1 MESSSAPQQDEQ
13 LIDRQLN
20 PEQTSTATMMQF
32 LQEMERRIA
41 QHRQQLEERL
51 ATMQPPIS
59 SSMTAPQTIAPQITA
74 PQMIAPQ
81 TIEPPLSTPASSS
94 APLVDNPAPFIFL
107 AKDFS
112 EKIKTSE
119 VPKFDGR
126 KDVEVWIIEFK
137 KYCRLLKLRTDE
149 DILLAA
155 SIAMTDEPGYW
166 WESQERNLTTWE
178 QAKKAVLRVYGDRN
192 KQRNSMIKIKN
203 LQQGSKTISAFFT
216 ELETLNV
223 YAQLDPET
231 LPIFFEPEF
240 NDDLG
245 MQMELMNILRPIKSY
260 AEWKARALDLGSKL
274 EANKRRYTTTPRT
287 KKVPPTRR
295 PNNNTSN
302 SNNNNKKSKPTQKLV
317 PQEEKDRR
325 MAAGECIKCGRS
337 GHMGKECRTG
347 WKYEPTTSSAELTP
361 SVEVMKGRKRSRG
374 NNQGNRDSKKS
385 FSYTGMYRCTSGHT
399 RRAS

>member
-1 MESSSAPQQDEQ
+1 
-13 LIDRQLN
+13 
-20 PEQTSTATMMQF
+20 
-32 LQEMERRIA
+32 MERRIA

-59 SSMTAPQTIAPQITA
+59 SSMTAPQTIAPQINA
-74 PQMIAPQ
+74 PQIIAPQ

-94 APLVDNPAPFIFL
+94 APLANNLAPFVFP
-107 AKDFS
+107 AKDPS
-112 EKIKTSE
+112 EKIEISE
-119 VPKFDGR
+119 VPKFDGK

-155 SIAMTDEPGYW
+155 SIAMTDEAGYW

-240 NDDLG
+240 NDDLR
-245 MQMELMNILRPIKSY
+245 MQMELMNILQPIKSY

-274 EANKRRYTTTPRT
+274 EANKRRYTTAPRT
-287 KKVPPTRR
+287 RKVPPTRG

-302 SNNNNKKSKPTQKLV
+302 SNNNNKKSKPTPKLV

-337 GHMGKECRTG
+337 GHIGKECRTG
-347 WKYEPTTSSAELTP
+347 WKYEPTTNSAELTP

-374 NNQGNRDSKKS
+374 NNQGNRDSKK
-385 FSYTGMYRCTSGHT
+385 